1 LKKTKKGLLLVSTLV
16 FFLFIGYQYAA
27 DNTFNNQSDE
37 NNPKGTRIKDTND
50 MEHVSNN
57 NVSLNDKME
66 RTRNEWD
73 CVKPNEV
80 GKIMIIMYHNIGNEE
95 STWSRHYSNFKKDL
109 ETLYKKNYRLIS
121 MKDFIDNNI
130 DIPAG
135 YTPVIITFDDGL
147 EGQFSFIRKADG
159 INIHPNCAVRILE
172 SFNEQHPD
180 FGKKAVFY
188 INSYPVAF
196 GQPEF
201 VKEKLNYLVKN
212 GMEIGNHTYSHKNL
226 AKITPEEI
234 KEEIGK
240 NIAMIKKSVPEYEV
254 CSLALPYGGIPK
266 NLAVVAKGNW
276 GEIKYK
282 NKSILLVGAE
292 PALPPNHVAFDPL
305 KIPRIRGSERYLQ
318 KWLEYFDA
326 NPRERYV
333 SDGDP
338 DIITVP
344 QDLVFQINKHSLKGK
359 VLRTYNRSN

>member
-1 LKKTKKGLLLVSTLV
+1 MKKKVCFFISILL
-16 FFLFIGYQYAA
+16 FFLFVGCQHAA
-27 DNTFNNQSDE
+27 DNTFNSQSDKD
-37 NNPKGTRIKDTND
+37 NPKDEEIEDTRG
-50 MEHVSNN
+50 MEHVCNN
-57 NVSLNDKME
+57 DMIAKDKE
-66 RTRNEWD
+66 EETKIDWD
-73 CVKPNEV
+73 SIKPNEV
-80 GKIMIIMYHNIGNEE
+80 GKIMIIMYHNISSEE

-147 EGQFSFIRKADG
+147 KGQFSFMRKADG
-159 INIHPNCAVRILE
+159 VNIHPNCAVKILE
-172 SFNEQHPD
+172 DFNEQHPD
-180 FGKKAVFY
+180 FGKKAIFY

-201 VKEKLNYLVKN
+201 VREKLNYLVKN

-226 AKITPEEI
+226 AKITPREI

-240 NIAMIKKSVPEYEV
+240 NIAMIKKNVPEYEV
-254 CSLALPYGGIPK
+254 DSLALPYGEIPK
-266 NLAVVAKGNW
+266 NLNVVVEGSYR
-276 GEIKYK
+276 EIKYR

-292 PALPPNHVAFDPL
+292 PALPPNHVDFNPL

-326 NPRERYV
+326 NPGERYV

-338 DIITVP
+338 NIVTVP
-344 QDLVFQINKHSLKGK
+344 QNLVSQINKHGLKGK
-359 VLRTYNRSN
+359 VLRIYDNN